1 MAREWSGAPKAQGC
15 RGALAAAQSAMP
27 SIAFVAV
34 HGPQTTFHQARTGA
48 ASASVSNFHRP
59 DGRDPGCI
67 GEHGAMKDEALRQ
80 TFEHCLADS
89 QEPRSPQM
97 PWRLSLALAFA
108 AERVE
113 TPLARDR

>member
-1 MAREWSGAPKAQGC
+1 
-15 RGALAAAQSAMP
+15 
-27 SIAFVAV
+27 
-34 HGPQTTFHQARTGA
+34 
-48 ASASVSNFHRP
+48 
-59 DGRDPGCI
+59 
-67 GEHGAMKDEALRQ
+67 MKDEALRQ

-108 AERVE
+108 AERIE